1 MQHAYLVWFEAG
13 QQVSH
18 AVNAAIPRLPD
29 LSQVPHGTLHD
40 LREGRGEGRG
50 GEGRGVDMSY
60 WSCMLQRITSSSL
73 PDHSMGSFVFAAESE
88 KNRRYV

>member
-1 MQHAYLVWFEAG
+1 MQHAYLVWFEAS

-40 LREGRGEGRG
+40 LREGRGGGGGRGEGRG
-50 GEGRGVDMSY
+50 G
-60 WSCMLQRITSSSL
+60 Q
-73 PDHSMGSFVFAAESE
+73 GSRHVILELYAATHH
-88 KNRRYV
+88 